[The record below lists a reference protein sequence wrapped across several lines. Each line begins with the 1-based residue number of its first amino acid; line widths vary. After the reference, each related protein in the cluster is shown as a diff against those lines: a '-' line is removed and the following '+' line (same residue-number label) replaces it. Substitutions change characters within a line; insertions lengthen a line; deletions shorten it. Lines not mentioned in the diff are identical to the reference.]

1 MGRRRVD
8 RSGMKTKS
16 DPQYVDVAQ
25 LRVGMYVHLDVGW
38 MGHPFPLSSFK
49 IASADQISTIRELGM
64 ARVRYSPERSDP
76 EVPLQPASMATLP
89 VTEAANEAA
98 NEAARA
104 EAEAREAGLRARRE
118 LLQRQQASLR
128 QCERQFAEAAKAYR
142 QAVDLCSAQPQ
153 TAREQSEALV
163 DGFLNRMSCADE
175 ICIRLLSE
183 GAGDR
188 ASTHALNVT
197 VTSLLLGK
205 AVGLEGQD
213 LADLGVGALLHDIG
227 KIELP
232 DRVRYKD
239 DAFSAAQAR
248 LYQEHVN
255 HGVNLARKMNLSAG
269 ATLAIGQHHEHADG
283 TGFPQRAKAD
293 RMTQAGR
300 IIALVNR
307 YDNLCNPPS
316 PAQAMTPHEA
326 LSYIFAQ
333 MKARYDAAML
343 GAFIKMMGVYPP
355 GSVVQLTD
363 DRYALVVSV
372 NSARPLKPRVVVH
385 DVRVPRAECLVLDLE
400 ETPELGVR
408 RSLKPQQ
415 LPRATLDYLSPRPRI
430 CYFFERA
437 RELAPPEA
445 A

>member
-1 MGRRRVD
+1 
-8 RSGMKTKS
+8 MKSKP
-16 DPQYVDVAQ
+16 DLHYVEVAH

-49 IASADQISTIRELGM
+49 IAAADQIATIQGLGM
-64 ARVRYSPERSDP
+64 TRVRYSPERSDP
-76 EVPLQPASMATLP
+76 EVPLQSAALARLA
-89 VTEAANEAA
+89 VTDAA

-104 EAEAREAGLRARRE
+104 EAEAREAGLQARRE
-118 LLQRQQASLR
+118 TLLRQEASLR
-128 QCERQFAEAAKAYR
+128 QCERQFAEAAKAFK
-142 QAVDLCSAQPQ
+142 QAVELCPTQPQ
-153 TAREQSEALV
+153 SAREQSERLV
-163 DGFLNRMSCADE
+163 NGFLERISCADE

-205 AVGLEGQD
+205 AMGLGPQE

-232 DRVRYKD
+232 DRVRHKD
-239 DAFSAAQAR
+239 DSFSAAQTR
-248 LYQEHVN
+248 MYQEHVN
-255 HGVNLARKMNLSAG
+255 HGVNLARRMSLSAG
-269 ATLAIGQHHEHADG
+269 ATLAIAQHHEHADG
-283 TGFPQRAKAD
+283 SGFPLHMGAD
-293 RMTQAGR
+293 RMGNAGR
-300 IIALVNR
+300 IVALVNR
-307 YDNLCNPPS
+307 YDNLCNPAS
-316 PAQAMTPHEA
+316 PAHAMTPHEA

-333 MKARYDAAML
+333 LKARYDTAML

-372 NSARPLKPRVVVH
+372 NSVRPLKPRVVVH
-385 DVRVPRAECLVLDLE
+385 DVRVPRSECLVLDLE

-415 LPRATLDYLSPRPRI
+415 LPRATLDYLSPRQRI

-437 RELAPPEA
+437 RELPPTEA
-445 A
+445 AR

>member
-8 RSGMKTKS
+8 RSGMKSKP
-16 DPQYVDVAQ
+16 DPHYVDVAQ

-49 IASADQISTIRELGM
+49 IASADQISTIRDLGM

-89 VTEAANEAA
+89 VAEAANEAA
-98 NEAARA
+98 QA
-104 EAEAREAGLRARRE
+104 EAEAREASQRARRE
-118 LLQRQQASLR
+118 LLHRQQASLR

-142 QAVDLCSAQPQ
+142 QAVDLCPTQPQ

-163 DGFLNRMSCADE
+163 HGFLERMSCADE
-175 ICIRLLSE
+175 ICIRLLTE

-205 AVGLEGQD
+205 AVGLEGQE

-227 KIELP
+227 KTELP

-239 DAFSAAQAR
+239 DTFSAAQSR

-255 HGVNLARKMNLSAG
+255 HGVNLARRMNLSAG

-283 TGFPQRAKAD
+283 SGFPLRAKAD
-293 RMTQAGR
+293 RMTPAGR
-300 IIALVNR
+300 IVALVNR
-307 YDNLCNPPS
+307 YDNLCNPAS

-372 NSARPLKPRVVVH
+372 NSARPLKPRVLVH
-385 DVRVPRAECLVLDLE
+385 DVRVPRAECPVLDLE

-437 RELAPPEA
+437 RELPPTEA